1 MLAASCTGVRV
12 CNIGP
17 CYFVTGIVTGIVTD
31 VGRDVTADLQRL
43 GHAVA
48 ADPASRTSRHL
59 GA

>member
-1 MLAASCTGVRV
+1 MHYMLAASCTGVRV

-17 CYFVTGIVTGIVTD
+17 CYFVTGIVTD